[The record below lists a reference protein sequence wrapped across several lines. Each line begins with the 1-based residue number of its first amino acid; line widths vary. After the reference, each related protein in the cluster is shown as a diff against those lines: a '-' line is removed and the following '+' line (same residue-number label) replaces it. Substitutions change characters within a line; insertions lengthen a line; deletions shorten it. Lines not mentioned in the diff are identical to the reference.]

1 MQRVAATVCIAAMTG
16 AFVVRTDGAA
26 PGLLDAHR
34 DGLVA
39 VSVAV
44 AALALVAW
52 AASWLDER
60 LARPAT
66 R

>member
-1 MQRVAATVCIAAMTG
+1 MTG